1 MLAFGAGTAWF
12 KESGNTDFDPDLV
25 QMVKAA
31 IKLGYRHID
40 CAEMY
45 GNEQEVGIAIR
56 ESGISRSEFFITT
69 KVADGINDIPKA
81 LRNSLQKLR
90 LEYVDL

>member
-1 MLAFGAGTAWF
+1 
-12 KESGNTDFDPDLV
+12 
-25 QMVKAA
+25 MVKAA
-31 IKLGYRHID
+31 INAGYRHLD

-45 GNEQEVGIAIR
+45 GNEEEVGIAIQ
-56 ESGISRSEFFITT
+56 ESGLPRSDLFITT

-81 LRNSLQKLR
+81 IRNSLKKLQ